1 MFDATLGRFLSRDPA
16 GSWSDAINDGNA
28 YCYVGGNPAD
38 WADPSGLGQ
47 QVVVGA
53 IKYGK
58 DTKDPGDK
66 DIQDEYKDADKIR
79 QTEKENVTLDCL
91 SYNAKDFYDCLKKK
105 YDSCRQKNKGKP
117 EADVQKACC
126 IEKLVHLGHATA
138 GLGGR
143 EGFDKL
149 KAEQVN
155 ELKKM
160 MCKGATI
167 FVGGCKA
174 LHNQGDYAAHLGL
187 AMLLTES
194 GGTYEGYPGLVGG
207 VWPWETPQGDKNK
220 NKKSPITIQP
230 GQTEAQVQGQMEK
243 IRKDYEGK

>member
-1 MFDATLGRFLSRDPA
+1 MFDATLGRFLQRDPVGA
-16 GSWSDAINDGNA
+16 WGDPISDGNA
-28 YCYVGGNPAD
+28 YSYVGGIPAD
-38 WADPSGLGQ
+38 WTDPSGLGQ

-79 QTEKENVTLDCL
+79 ATEKEKVTLDCL
-91 SYNAKDFYDCLKKK
+91 SYGAKDFYDCLKKK
-105 YDSCRQKNKGKP
+105 YDSCRAKHKGKP
-117 EADVQKACC
+117 EADVQKECC

-138 GLGGR
+138 GLGGQ
-143 EGFDKL
+143 EGFNKL
-149 KAEQVN
+149 KADQVK

-174 LHNQGDYAAHLGL
+174 FHNEGAYAAHLGL

-194 GGTYEGYPGLVGG
+194 GGTYQGYPGLVGG
-207 VWPWETPQGDKNK
+207 VWPWETPQGDQTK
-220 NKKSPITIQP
+220 NKKGSITITP
-230 GQTEAQVQGQMEK
+230 GEA
-243 IRKDYEGK
+243 EGKVREKMEGARKAGG